1 MLNLKHRLKN
11 FLKKISKSEIAM
23 SIISNLIYW
32 YTKLVFHT
40 TSWKI
45 IGRNKTVALWEEG
58 KDFILIA
65 WHGRA
70 LMLPAFRDYRYPLK
84 ALVSLH
90 NDGRMIAGVLQKY
103 GIGTIGGSSN
113 NNAHG
118 AALNLMSS
126 LNDNTSI
133 CIIPDGPRGP
143 RMHLSKSPIY
153 YAQKT
158 GKPIVCMTY
167 STKRCKIMEAA
178 WDKMMLPAPFNRGI
192 CIFSDP
198 IYIPPTMNEGDLEQY
213 RQQVEDTLI
222 HFNYTADEEMGIPP
236 IKPSSR
242 AKKKNDVKTL
252 KEIK

>member
-1 MLNLKHRLKN
+1 MLNLKNRLKN
-11 FLKKISKSEIAM
+11 QLKKIFRSNWAVKL
-23 SIISNLIYW
+23 ISTMIYG
-32 YTKLVFHT
+32 YTKLVYHT
-40 TSWKI
+40 TTWKI
-45 IGRNKTVALWEEG
+45 VGREHPVTLWEEG

-70 LMLPAFRDYRYPLK
+70 LMLPAFRDYRYPLN

-103 GIGTIGGSSN
+103 GLGTIGGSSN

-143 RMHLSKSPIY
+143 RMHLSMSPVY

-167 STKRCKIMEAA
+167 STKHCKIIEKA
-178 WDKMMLPAPFNRGI
+178 WDKMMFPYPFNKGV
-192 CIFSDP
+192 CMFSKP
-198 IYIPPTMNEGDLEQY
+198 IHIPKTVKEKDLETFRLQI
-213 RQQVEDTLI
+213 ENSLNEL
-222 HFNYTADEEMGIPP
+222 NYAADNEMGLPP
-236 IKPSSR
+236 VKPGNK
-242 AKKKNDVKTL
+242 AKKKND
-252 KEIK
+252 IKRP